1 MPRPDESLYALTQ
14 GGYKAMLDLHGKP
27 MIQWVIDALT
37 GAPSVE
43 KIVVVGLPVFT
54 DLVTDKPLTIIP
66 DQGEMLAN
74 FKSGVDELLKTNP
87 NLQQVLACS
96 SDIPTITSEH
106 VEWMIQRVL
115 ESDDD
120 LYYNVIE
127 RSVMETRFSG
137 SKRTYLRLKDVE
149 VCGGDLNAIR
159 ASMVDE
165 EPQPRGEAFDY
176 LASRQG
182 PPRFAEVADGVYRG
196 GQPSRRDLE
205 ALHALGVKTIIDL
218 RREDEAVSR
227 REEAEAHQLGLT
239 FMHFPFYGVFGA
251 VAVRSRSK
259 APSENVDD

>member
-1 MPRPDESLYALTQ
+1 MDVIVTAGGMPRPDESLYALTQ

-127 RSVMETRFSG
+127 RSVMEARFSG

-165 EPQPRGEAFDY
+165 DNPLYHRLLDARKSTLRQAALLGYDTLLLLLTRQRT
-176 LASRQG
+176 LADAARIASSRLHLSG
-182 PPRFAEVADGVYRG
+182 RAILCPYAEMGMDVDK
-196 GQPSRRDLE
+196 P
-205 ALHALGVKTIIDL
+205 
-218 RREDEAVSR
+218 
-227 REEAEAHQLGLT
+227 HQLEL
-239 FMHFPFYGVFGA
+239 VRA
-251 VAVRSRSK
+251 DLARQKVA
-259 APSENVDD
+259 